1 METIDFSAF
10 LCSLVSL
17 SLSLSF
23 NVNVFVKI
31 VCILLEQSG
40 SQSHIH
46 TVEQQ
51 QKPKIDRANS
61 SNALSLSLFGC
72 LCVQCTHVYATY
84 TYRNMP
90 IFSPSIG
97 WMHVRLLLLLERYL
111 HRERERKKINPNP
124 LQLEEM
130 RTKDEKRRGIRKEA
144 KKQLIMYAV
153 TTHFFFSV
161 FYY

>member
-1 METIDFSAF
+1 
-10 LCSLVSL
+10 
-17 SLSLSF
+17 
-23 NVNVFVKI
+23 
-31 VCILLEQSG
+31 
-40 SQSHIH
+40 
-46 TVEQQ
+46 
-51 QKPKIDRANS
+51 
-61 SNALSLSLFGC
+61 
-72 LCVQCTHVYATY
+72 
-84 TYRNMP
+84 MP

-153 TTHFFFSV
+153 TTHFFFLSSTTSYRYASV
-161 FYY
+161 HIIFPCVFLC

>member
-61 SNALSLSLFGC
+61 SNALSSLSLRLSLCSVYPC
-72 LCVQCTHVYATY
+72 LCDIHIQKYADLFSFNWMDACTTTVVTR
-84 TYRNMP
+84 T
-90 IFSPSIG
+90 
-97 WMHVRLLLLLERYL
+97 LLTQ
-111 HRERERKKINPNP
+111 RERKKEN
-124 LQLEEM
+124 Q
-130 RTKDEKRRGIRKEA
+130 
-144 KKQLIMYAV
+144 
-153 TTHFFFSV
+153 S
-161 FYY
+161 